1 MATPSTPSLRKKKDP
16 LSLNA
21 FIEKRFSHSNY
32 NSLTKE
38 EKLEWRRTLAN
49 DLNAQKFTEEVWNE
63 TSIIKKLS
71 NLGIRLKQTPH
82 QTTTTV
88 GTESTVTPLIPVSVF
103 EQFFLASWKQLLAS
117 ASISQS
123 CFDHATDKGTT
134 NEIFLKNFLRTNFAS
149 SRVAI
154 GSGEILFPF
163 SSTTATSRRQCDI
176 ILYAPHLPKLTPPMG
191 VSSNS
196 EISLFFV
203 ESVIAVIEVKTTLT
217 NEDLIDVASSALTL
231 SSMEIPLMLVAFDS
245 QISLSMT
252 NTRVCP
258 ANVRGIFNLHHGTL
272 LQQQQQQQQQSW
284 QKIGPST
291 QNPLLLLYLSLNQ
304 AVRDYY
310 DDNASKRHSDLDLSR
325 YLRPITNKPTAPTPV
340 VLHQPPANVLE
351 EKENIQPSLLL
362 HYCHDRQHHQ
372 EVTQPRDLKLTI
384 DEDPLLTDEVE
395 LLSITDDEDTR

>member
-1 MATPSTPSLRKKKDP
+1 MTTPSTPSLRKKKDP

-21 FIEKRFSHSNY
+21 FIEKRFSLSNY

-49 DLNAQKFTEEVWNE
+49 DLNVQKFTEEVWNE

-88 GTESTVTPLIPVSVF
+88 GTEPTAAPVIPASVL

-134 NEIFLKNFLRTNFAS
+134 NEIFLKNFLRTNFSS

-163 SSTTATSRRQCDI
+163 SSTTTSRRQCDI
-176 ILYAPHLPKLTPPMG
+176 ILYAPHLPKLTPTG
-191 VSSNS
+191 TSSNS

-217 NEDLIDVASSALTL
+217 NEDLIDVASAASTL

-272 LQQQQQQQQQSW
+272 LQQQQSW

-291 QNPLLLLYLSLNQ
+291 QYPLLLLYLTLNQ

-310 DDNASKRHSDLDLSR
+310 DDNASKRCSDLDLSR
-325 YLRPITNKPTAPTPV
+325 YLRPITNKPTAPPPTPV
-340 VLHQPPANVLE
+340 VLHHVLE
-351 EKENIQPSLLL
+351 EKENIQPSLG
-362 HYCHDRQHHQ
+362 HHRHDRQHHP
-372 EVTQPRDLKLTI
+372 EVTQPRALKLAI

-395 LLSITDDEDTR
+395 LLSITDDEGTR

>member
-1 MATPSTPSLRKKKDP
+1 MTTPSTPSLRKKKDP

-21 FIEKRFSHSNY
+21 FIENRFSLSNY

-49 DLNAQKFTEEVWNE
+49 DLNAKKFTEEVWNE

-88 GTESTVTPLIPVSVF
+88 GTESTATPLIPASVL

-134 NEIFLKNFLRTNFAS
+134 NEIFLKNFLRTNFSS

-163 SSTTATSRRQCDI
+163 SSTPTASRRQCDI
-176 ILYAPHLPKLTPPMG
+176 ILYAPHLPKLTPPTG
-191 VSSNS
+191 TSSNS

-231 SSMEIPLMLVAFDS
+231 SSSPMEIPLMLVAFDS

-272 LQQQQQQQQQSW
+272 LQQQQQSW

-291 QNPLLLLYLSLNQ
+291 QNPLLLLYLTLNQ

-310 DDNASKRHSDLDLSR
+310 DDASKRCSDLDMSR
-325 YLRPITNKPTAPTPV
+325 YLRPIANKPTPV
-340 VLHQPPANVLE
+340 VLHQPPTNNFHE
-351 EKENIQPSLLL
+351 EKENIQPS
-362 HYCHDRQHHQ
+362 YHDRQHQ
-372 EVTQPRDLKLTI
+372 PEVTQPRDLKLAI
-384 DEDPLLTDEVE
+384 DEDPFLTDEVA
-395 LLSITDDEDTR
+395 LLSISDDEETK